1 MEEDDV
7 HRLQQQLKLLYRRIQ
22 RENPVME
29 GISIPMVQV
38 LVTVRRSPTA
48 LGPSDVADELQMK
61 SSNVAAALRAL
72 EDLGLILRRPDTA
85 DRRRVFIELTD
96 RGLQVLAEIRRSRQS
111 WLQDTMSTALTPA
124 EQRIMLVAGELMERL
139 AQQE

>member
-1 MEEDDV
+1 
-7 HRLQQQLKLLYRRIQ
+7 
-22 RENPVME
+22 ME